1 MLQTRLWKDSYLEDY
16 DIDPVVFENKVAE
29 IREGYKKKRDEACT
43 RGTAIHARFED
54 MYSKPGDVE
63 VNKYGLGGK
72 FKTNAGNYKLNCD
85 RGVFPEFL
93 ISYKF
98 DDYLMISG
106 QLDLLIVDNQDITI
120 VDYKTNAKI
129 DKKSYFDNKTKQSQK
144 MKFPLNNIDDSN
156 YWHYCLQLST
166 YAYLLQKINP
176 KFKIKNLII
185 HHIDH
190 DGNETEYNCPYLKD
204 EVERA
209 LLHYRKKNKQKILLE
224 RDKPIV

>member
-1 MLQTRLWKDSYLEDY
+1 
-16 DIDPVVFENKVAE
+16 
-29 IREGYKKKRDEACT
+29 
-43 RGTAIHARFED
+43 
-54 MYSKPGDVE
+54 
-63 VNKYGLGGK
+63 
-72 FKTNAGNYKLNCD
+72 
-85 RGVFPEFL
+85 
-93 ISYKF
+93 
-98 DDYLMISG
+98 
-106 QLDLLIVDNQDITI
+106 
-120 VDYKTNAKI
+120 
-129 DKKSYFDNKTKQSQK
+129 

-204 EVERA
+204 EVERV